1 MNNNEIKDLL
11 SETIKFKITVDNF
24 CKIED
29 VKALFEKVH
38 YIGNSNCFLVANNRA
53 YLPNQQAY
61 MKQSGMASGTNI
73 GGITGGVVGG
83 IVGNAVAN
91 SLNETLEKTLNSI
104 ENDSIKLLM
113 NTNDI
118 CGYIINKTEN
128 GFGFIPLT
136 NNHKLLTK
144 LEDVEAHIESF
155 VSITNDN
162 IKEITLTKIPLNF
175 NRRVLKITFKSE
187 KATPTL
193 TLTIPTKSKQIEYQE
208 ENCKQLINMF
218 K

>member
-1 MNNNEIKDLL
+1 MDNNEIKNIINE
-11 SETIKFKITVDNF
+11 SVKSKITVQNF
-24 CKIED
+24 SKLEN
-29 VKALFEKVH
+29 VKKMFESVN
-38 YIGNSNCFLVANNRA
+38 YIGNTNCFLVANNRA

-61 MKQSGMASGTNI
+61 MKQSGITSGTNI

-91 SLNETLEKTLNSI
+91 SLNETLEKTVNSI

-144 LEDVEAHIESF
+144 LEDVEAHVESF
-155 VSITNDN
+155 VSITNDD
-162 IKEITLTKIPLNF
+162 IKEMTLTKIPLNF